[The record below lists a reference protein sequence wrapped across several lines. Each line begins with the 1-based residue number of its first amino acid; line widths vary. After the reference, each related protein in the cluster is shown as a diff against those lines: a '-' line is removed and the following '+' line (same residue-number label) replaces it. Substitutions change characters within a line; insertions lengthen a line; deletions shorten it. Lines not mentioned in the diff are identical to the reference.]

1 MCEVSLS
8 DLMVGVDADTSGI
21 IAKIL
26 VPVGKKCPIDES
38 IAILVADENEYM
50 NYLDEVRILSK
61 DDDILIETTK
71 VIEEGKKKPDMKVL
85 LREIKHMI
93 QEGLIE
99 DGSGTSSSLRHRV
112 YVRYV
117 PSLPIF
123 VEIIVVSYLVL
134 PSHYMLPMLI

>member
-1 MCEVSLS
+1 
-8 DLMVGVDADTSGI
+8 MVGVDADTSGI

-99 DGSGTSSSLRHRV
+99 DGSGTS
-112 YVRYV
+112 
-117 PSLPIF
+117 
-123 VEIIVVSYLVL
+123 
-134 PSHYMLPMLI
+134 